1 MTKTQCNKCL
11 FGGSVSSGNSCEFNI
26 PDKIKNVKTLSIVDD
41 FYEIENYRCLYGFG
55 HDQYNKNLD
64 TLKDIDLK
72 NMIQEK
78 AGLKYCIIV
87 DTRYMPDNEFYTI
100 IDEIN
105 NLTIKPDTCS
115 IITHDNNPQSRYEYI
130 KDNLS
135 CKKWKLHV
143 LVKDMSFNDSVNTI
157 LDTNLNDVDFWCI
170 LFIEGHKH
178 NKNLD
183 NIVNQLQNTFI
194 IKQSNFFGMTDTT
207 LDLHNLCL
215 NRIVYRSLV
224 STIDRNIIK
233 SIQITPEI
241 ILETYEV

>member
-11 FGGSVSSGNSCEFNI
+11 FSGPVSSDHSCEFNI
-26 PDKIKNVKTLSIVDD
+26 PDKIQNVKKLSIVND

-64 TLKDIDLK
+64 TFKDIDLK
-72 NMIQEK
+72 DTIKEK
-78 AGLKYCIIV
+78 ANLKYCIII
-87 DTRYMPDNEFYTI
+87 DTRSITDDEFRI
-100 IDEIN
+100 IINEIN
-105 NLTIKPDTCS
+105 NLTIRPDTCS
-115 IITHDNNPQSRYEYI
+115 IITHDNNPQTRYEYI

-143 LVKDMSFNDSVNTI
+143 LVKDMSFNDSINTI
-157 LDTNLNDVDFWCI
+157 LDTNLSDVDFWCL
-170 LFIEGHKH
+170 LFIEAHKH

-194 IKQSNFFGMTDTT
+194 IKQSNFFGMTDKV
-207 LDLHNLCL
+207 LDLHYLCL

-233 SIQITPEI
+233 SIEITPEI
-241 ILETYEV
+241 VLEIYEV